1 LFLIQKVFLIMEDRY
16 ETGKGIFGGPG
27 GTYGRYSVGD
37 RVTAQGKNLR
47 NLSTQFGNAKDIEE
61 QQRRRFGRR
70 HESGY
75 SGAGFWFWNYPNMIG
90 SVGAG
95 TDPHETGKDQD
106 QPMSGSSDA
115 ASATDGMGS
124 GGTAAGFVGGLGS

>member
-1 LFLIQKVFLIMEDRY
+1 MEDRY
-16 ETGKGIFGGPG
+16 ETGKGLFGGPG
-27 GTYGRYSVGD
+27 GTYGRYSVGS
-37 RVTAQGKNLR
+37 RVTAEGKSLR
-47 NLSTQFGNAKDIEE
+47 NLSTQFDTAENIEE

-75 SGAGFWFWNYPNMIG
+75 SGAGFWFFNYPNMVNSI
-90 SVGAG
+90 GAG
-95 TDPHETGKDQD
+95 TDPHETGKDID

-115 ASATDGMGS
+115 ASATSGAGN

>member
-1 LFLIQKVFLIMEDRY
+1 MEDRY

-124 GGTAAGFVGGLGS
+124 GGPAAGFVGGLGS

>member
-1 LFLIQKVFLIMEDRY
+1 MAERY
-16 ETGKGIFGGPG
+16 ETGKGLFGGPG
-27 GTYGRYSVGD
+27 GTYGRYSVGS
-37 RVTAQGKNLR
+37 RVTEQGKPLR
-47 NLSTQFGNAKDIEE
+47 NLSTQFDSAENIEE

-75 SGAGFWFWNYPNMIG
+75 SGAGFWFFNYPNMIG

-106 QPMSGSSDA
+106 QPMSGGSDS
-115 ASATDGMGS
+115 ASATSGAGN